1 MIGTKT
7 KLKKSGIFR
16 SFMCNI
22 CKDWELGKLSIQE
35 ARRNLGEAIASGAK
49 TDEELVHFFE
59 VAELIAK
66 DKKDES

>member
-1 MIGTKT
+1 
-7 KLKKSGIFR
+7 
-16 SFMCNI
+16 MCNI